1 MRGSGSD
8 GKVVSGIKVRKT
20 PTWAEGRPT
29 SGEAARAQ
37 RARFHE

>member
-1 MRGSGSD
+1 MQESGSD
-8 GKVVSGIKVRKT
+8 VKVVSGIKVRKP